1 MPSTPRK
8 PIEQIGTEIEQINR
22 MLVAIKNDIQ
32 EIKEYIKTKNIVPDK
47 TPKGSYGWSQTTD
60 PTEKIGSGW
69 FF

>member
-22 MLVAIKNDIQ
+22 MLIAIKKDIQ
-32 EIKEYIKTKNIVPDK
+32 EIKEYIK
-47 TPKGSYGWSQTTD
+47 PKPIPD
-60 PTEKIGSGW
+60 PTEPIGGGW

>member
-8 PIEQIGTEIEQINR
+8 PIEQIGIDIESINR
-22 MLVAIKNDIQ
+22 MLLDIKKEIK
-32 EIKEYIKTKNIVPDK
+32 EIKEYIK
-47 TPKGSYGWSQTTD
+47 PKIIQPD

>member
-22 MLVAIKNDIQ
+22 MLIAIKKDID
-32 EIKEYIKTKNIVPDK
+32 EIKDYIKTKHIQP
-47 TPKGSYGWSQTTD
+47 D
-60 PTEKIGSGW
+60 PTEPIGKGW

>member
-22 MLVAIKNDIQ
+22 MLVAIKKELS
-32 EIKEYIKTKNIVPDK
+32 EIKEYIKTKNIVE
-47 TPKGSYGWSQTTD
+47 D
-60 PTEKIGSGW
+60 PTEPIGKGW

>member
-22 MLVAIKNDIQ
+22 MLIAIKKDIQ
-32 EIKEYIKTKNIVPDK
+32 EIKEYIK
-47 TPKGSYGWSQTTD
+47 PKPEPD
-60 PTEKIGSGW
+60 PTEPIGGGW

>member
-22 MLVAIKNDIQ
+22 MLIAIKKDIE
-32 EIKEYIKTKNIVPDK
+32 EIKEYIK
-47 TPKGSYGWSQTTD
+47 PKIIQPD

>member
-22 MLVAIKNDIQ
+22 MLIAIKKDIQ
-32 EIKEYIKTKNIVPDK
+32 EIKEYIK
-47 TPKGSYGWSQTTD
+47 PKPEPG
-60 PTEKIGSGW
+60 PTEPIGGGW